1 MHKIRNDDAP
11 APQPPR
17 RPDLD
22 DCCRSG
28 CVPCVFD
35 LYEAALERYRLQ
47 LKAWELR
54 RSFSLTRNHDTK

>member
-1 MHKIRNDDAP
+1 MRKILNDDAP
-11 APQPPR
+11 APQPPV

-28 CVPCVFD
+28 CIPCVFD
-35 LYEAALERYRLQ
+35 LYEEAMERYKIE

-54 RSFSLTRNHDTK
+54 RSVSLSRTHDKK